1 MCLKI
6 APKEPEIYGKIKTG
20 KLIVEGK
27 NIYDSESDFIKDRR
41 KFSFEG
47 LILITIIINSDF
59 TLHKEIKI
67 TSKGL
72 SNEKY
77 TSMEIYFKEN
87 FLNEYLNL
95 SKDKKSSD
103 SIVVYL
109 IKKVL
114 RKYTRIQLGKKPE
127 VSVHI
132 IRL

>member
-1 MCLKI
+1 MQ
-6 APKEPEIYGKIKTG
+6 IYGKIKTG

-77 TSMEIYFKEN
+77 TRYKLE
-87 FLNEYLNL
+87 
-95 SKDKKSSD
+95 SK
-103 SIVVYL
+103 IQV
-109 IKKVL
+109 
-114 RKYTRIQLGKKPE
+114 RKR
-127 VSVHI
+127 
-132 IRL
+132 